1 MTKEDLQKGNELSK
15 KIEEISESLSLLN
28 GALSEKHRCGI
39 ITKFFLRGDG
49 KNKIHIDGGYISFC
63 GHLTVDR
70 ECMELL
76 KSHFET
82 KLNEAKKEFEKTQQ
96 PFSKL

>member
-1 MTKEDLQKGNELSK
+1 MTREDLQKGNELSK
-15 KIEEISESLSLLN
+15 KIEEISENISLLD
-28 GALSEKHRCGI
+28 GALSKKGCGM
-39 ITKFFLRGDG
+39 ITKFFFRDAG
-49 KNKIHIDGGYISFC
+49 KNKIHIDGGGISFG

-82 KLNEAKKEFEKTQQ
+82 KLNEVKKEFESIGKGGVE
-96 PFSKL
+96 

>member
-1 MTKEDLQKGNELSK
+1 MTREDLQKGNELSK
-15 KIEEISESLSLLN
+15 KIEEICENLSLLD
-28 GALSEKHRCGI
+28 GALSKKNSCGI
-39 ITKFFLRGDG
+39 ITKFFFSSNG
-49 KNKIHIDGGYISFC
+49 KNKIHIGGGGISFG

-82 KLNEAKKEFEKTQQ
+82 KLNEAKKEFESIGKG
-96 PFSKL
+96 SAK